1 MNMYENDNGYKEGN
15 INLMY
20 DSGKK
25 CKESNINLMY
35 DSGKKGKEEPLD
47 LVSMYDMC
55 NDYTSQKEQFKVK
68 HQNRFKAIYTW
79 EIKTK
84 YITETM

>member
-1 MNMYENDNGYKEGN
+1 MNMYENDNRYKEGN

-25 CKESNINLMY
+25 
-35 DSGKKGKEEPLD
+35 GKEGPLD